1 MRLFTPEAMREAD
14 RKAVEMGYPSLLLM
28 EWAGMKAAR
37 VYREVFGKAP
47 ALVLAGKG
55 NNGGDGL
62 VLARHLLMEGVR
74 VRVHAAEGQGGDALL
89 ALQALLAH
97 GVEVRP
103 LEEAFFQEGEVVV
116 DALFGTGLKGPLTGF
131 FAGLVER
138 VNASDL
144 PVLAL
149 DLPSGLP
156 FSPHIKATAT
166 VAFAALKTPH
176 LFQREACGKLY
187 LAEIGL
193 PKALLEREDLPEV
206 ASPEA
211 LRPLL
216 PRRPLTAHKG
226 SVGRVGVL
234 GGYRGEGLR
243 YAGAP
248 ILAAL
253 GAYRMGAGLVHLVAP
268 EGTPLEPL
276 EAVFH
281 PVSHPTLPPLKV
293 EALAVGMGGGPWGR
307 EWALEAL
314 RARLPTVLD
323 ADALHLEVAEA
334 YREAGVPALLTPHAG
349 EAGRLLGASP
359 EEVAKDPLAAA
370 RALAERT
377 GLTVVLKGNPTVVA
391 EGSRLFVNPT
401 GNPALATGGTGD
413 VLSGAMAALLAAG
426 LPPFDAARL
435 GTFLHGLAG
444 DLLAEEKGVGLL
456 AREVAEALPRARRL
470 LQEGRVPPAFFLR

>member
-14 RKAVEMGYPSLLLM
+14 RKAVERGYPSLLLM

-37 VYREVFGKAP
+37 VYLELFGKAP

-62 VLARHLLMEGVR
+62 VLARHLLLEGVGVR
-74 VRVHAAEGQGGDALL
+74 VYAAGGQTGDALL

-103 LEEAFFQEGEVVV
+103 LEEASFREGEVMV
-116 DALFGTGLKGPLTGF
+116 DALFGTGLKGPLTDF
-131 FAGLVER
+131 YAELVER
-138 VNASDL
+138 VNRAGL

-156 FSPHIKATAT
+156 FSPHVRATAT

-176 LFQREACGKLY
+176 LLQREACGKLY

-193 PKALLEREDLPEV
+193 PKPLLEREDLPEV

-234 GGYRGEGLR
+234 GGYQGEGLR

-248 ILAAL
+248 LLAAL
-253 GAYRMGAGLVHLVAP
+253 GAYRMGAGLVHLVVP
-268 EGTPLEPL
+268 EGAPLEPL

-281 PVSHPTLPPLKV
+281 PVPSPTRRPWPW
-293 EALAVGMGGGPWGR
+293 EWAGGPGGGRGP
-307 EWALEAL
+307 
-314 RARLPTVLD
+314 
-323 ADALHLEVAEA
+323 
-334 YREAGVPALLTPHAG
+334 
-349 EAGRLLGASP
+349 
-359 EEVAKDPLAAA
+359 
-370 RALAERT
+370 
-377 GLTVVLKGNPTVVA
+377 
-391 EGSRLFVNPT
+391 
-401 GNPALATGGTGD
+401 
-413 VLSGAMAALLAAG
+413 
-426 LPPFDAARL
+426 
-435 GTFLHGLAG
+435 
-444 DLLAEEKGVGLL
+444 
-456 AREVAEALPRARRL
+456 
-470 LQEGRVPPAFFLR
+470 